1 MESKDFT
8 RYFCMLAE
16 GVIEGVCSIIEQSRR
31 TFPNKEI
38 RLVVFGKDE
47 LTEQEDKFMRYSMNK
62 YFRKKYNRLLLE
74 HETLKSKYEEL
85 QCSYRELLE
94 KTTGYEQQKD

>member
-8 RYFCMLAE
+8 RYFCILDE
-16 GVIEGVCSIIEQSRR
+16 GVIEGVFSNIEQCRL

-47 LTEQEDKFMRYSMNK
+47 LTEQEDEYMRYSLNK
-62 YFRKKYNRLLLE
+62 YFRKKYNRLLKE

-94 KTTGYEQQKD
+94 KNTGYEQHKD